1 MVREYDC
8 QAGGRTTG
16 ENEKCRRIEHLPES
30 FSTECLSLS
39 SMLAVIGQIFYAS
52 TCRAMSCEE
61 ERNEAISW
69 KESVWLSLHKAWR
82 VM

>member
-8 QAGGRTTG
+8 QAGGRSTG

-39 SMLAVIGQIFYAS
+39 TMLAVIGQI
-52 TCRAMSCEE
+52 E
-61 ERNEAISW
+61 
-69 KESVWLSLHKAWR
+69 
-82 VM
+82 VMR